1 MHIIAEIDFPHFFHM
16 VCYTYQFMREQKKPP
31 YGYVVGIDEAGR
43 GPLAGPVAVGAVM
56 VPYGRLKEFTAL
68 FRGVKDS
75 KKLSAQKREAWFKKL
90 ETAEQIGMVSFK
102 VAFSG
107 SGTIDKRGIS
117 YAISHAIF
125 STLDRLS
132 CPSDQ
137 SLILLDG
144 GLRAP
149 DHYESQRTIV
159 RGDERIMIISIAS
172 IAAKVLR
179 DRLMERQADKYPEYG
194 FCEHKGYGTTEHFKK
209 IKKHGLSAIHRRTFL
224 RNLW

>member
-1 MHIIAEIDFPHFFHM
+1 
-16 VCYTYQFMREQKKPP
+16 MREQKTPP

-56 VPYGRLKEFTAL
+56 VPYVRLKEFTAL

-75 KKLSAQKREAWFKKL
+75 KKLSAQKREIWFKKL
-90 ETAEQIGMVSFK
+90 EVAARAGVVSFR
-102 VAFSG
+102 VSFSG

-117 YAISHAIF
+117 YAISRAIF
-125 STLDRLS
+125 STLERLS

-149 DHYESQRTIV
+149 DHYESQRTII
-159 RGDERIMIISIAS
+159 RGDERIMIISLAS

-179 DRLMERQADKYPEYG
+179 DRLMERLSDKYPEYG
-194 FCEHKGYGTTEHFKK
+194 FYNHKGYGTSEHFKK
-209 IKKHGLSAIHRRTFL
+209 IKKHGPSEIHRLTFL
-224 RNLW
+224 SKFLSVDK

>member
-1 MHIIAEIDFPHFFHM
+1 
-16 VCYTYQFMREQKKPP
+16 MREQKTPP

-56 VPYGRLKEFTAL
+56 VPYAKLKDFTSL

-90 ETAEQIGMVSFK
+90 EMAAQDGIVYFK
-102 VAFSG
+102 VSFSG
-107 SGTIDKRGIS
+107 SGTIDKHGIT
-117 YAISHAIF
+117 YAITRAIA
-125 STLDRLS
+125 STLKRLT
-132 CPSDQ
+132 CPSEQ

-149 DHYESQRTIV
+149 DHYESQRTII

-179 DRLMERQADKYPEYG
+179 DRLMERLSDQYPEYG
-194 FCEHKGYGTTEHFKK
+194 FYEHKGYGTVEHFKK
-209 IKKHGLSAIHRRTFL
+209 IKQHGPSALHRKTFL
-224 RNLW
+224 TKLISVDK